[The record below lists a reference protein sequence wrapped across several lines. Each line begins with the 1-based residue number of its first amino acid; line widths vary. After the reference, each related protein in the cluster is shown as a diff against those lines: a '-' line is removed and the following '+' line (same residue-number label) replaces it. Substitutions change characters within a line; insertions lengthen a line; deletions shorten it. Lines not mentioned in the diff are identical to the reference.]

1 MGARRRAAP
10 PSELAP
16 LRAGDLDREQLAALA
31 LVDDAV
37 ARLLADEDRVRLDV
51 REEPA
56 GAEDVRR
63 VDDAGRLPVA
73 LRRVGVERLLV
84 RPCDGGQLARRQG
97 VAPDPRGGA
106 VRVAGGVVVLR
117 TR

>member
-37 ARLLADEDRVRLDV
+37 ARLLAHEDRVRLDV

-56 GAEDVRR
+56 LAEDVRR

-73 LRRVGVERLLV
+73 LRRVRVERLLV
-84 RPCDGGQLARRQG
+84 RARDRSECARREV
-97 VAPDPRGGA
+97 VAPDPRGRP
-106 VRVAGGVVVLR
+106 V
-117 TR
+117 